1 MAVEIQEPNDLPPN
15 AITDENADRY
25 EVLVYEKSPDAAG
38 IKRLAIAG
46 WKDYIGFNTHKV
58 NNVASYL
65 GMPTDYPWDSNHD
78 VPYPDPTNHKFT
90 VSDQIKNLSDK
101 LGINTEPQTPFDPIY
116 PRLQTLE
123 SQVQTSGT
131 GLIDEMAQAKIDIQ
145 SLADE
150 IGSGSGTGTTLT
162 GRIAALENTVD
173 TPTTGLVDKVT
184 AIENDIGDS
193 TTTGTIKNDIY
204 TLRTDVDSL
213 NTAINDPNTGLVK
226 VVGDNTTDISN
237 INTVL
242 GDGTTPGLVKDVA
255 NNKTAI
261 ATLEDTVG
269 DSTDGLVKD
278 VIDNTAAI
286 SNINGI
292 LGDGTTDGL
301 RKTVSDLDTTV
312 NDPNNGLVKRV
323 SDIESNVFKF
333 CGNITGVDDPD
344 NTTSVIIDGTST
356 PITDLNNGEV
366 YNINPSGSAQSI
378 KMTIYGRPTVTY
390 SKGQNVVWVE
400 KDPATDS
407 YFDELAANIDVEEV
421 NKIAARYGSRSIA
434 TNTSYDI
441 VDWGLPSG
449 VYQFTLCTT
458 SGMLRN
464 VSIIIVPILDG
475 AAAIVDETGI
485 VKITPDNFATY
496 WEFTAGSLFVKS
508 SAGNKNLTYTK
519 IGEL

>member
-25 EVLVYEKSPDAAG
+25 EVLVYEKSPDVAG
-38 IKRLAIAG
+38 VKRLAIAG
-46 WKDYIGFNTHKV
+46 WKDYLGFNTHKV

-65 GMPTDYPWDSNHD
+65 GMPVDYPWDSNHD

-101 LGINTEPQTPFDPIY
+101 LGISTEPQTPFDPVY

-162 GRIAALENTVD
+162 GRITALENTVN

-193 TTTGTIKNDIY
+193 TTTGTIKNDIH
-204 TLRTDVDSL
+204 TLRTDVDAL
-213 NTAINDPNTGLVK
+213 NTTVNDPNTGLVK
-226 VVGDNTTDISN
+226 VVGDNTTSISN
-237 INTVL
+237 IDTVL
-242 GDGTTPGLVKDVA
+242 GDGTTSGLIKDVA
-255 NNKTAI
+255 DNKTAI
-261 ATLEDTVG
+261 TTLENTVG
-269 DSTDGLVKD
+269 DSTNGLVKN
-278 VIDNTAAI
+278 VNDNTASI

-312 NDPNNGLVKRV
+312 NDPNDGLVKKV
-323 SDIESNVFKF
+323 NDLESKVYFYK
-333 CGNITGVDDPD
+333 GNITDVTNSGD
-344 NTTSVIIDGTST
+344 TTTAITVDGTVIQVSVAN
-356 PITDLNNGEV
+356 LKNGWV
-366 YNINPSGSAQSI
+366 YNINPSASGVDSLIINGEKYNRGENVAIINDDVSI
-378 KMTIYGRPTVTY
+378 K
-390 SKGQNVVWVE
+390 
-400 KDPATDS
+400 
-407 YFDELAANIDVEEV
+407 FDKLGSNIDVEEV

-434 TNTSYDI
+434 ANTSYDI
-441 VDWGLPSG
+441 GDWKLPSG
-449 VYQFTLCTT
+449 VYQFTLCAT
-458 SGMLRN
+458 SGILRN
-464 VSIIIVPILDG
+464 ISIVIVPILDG
-475 AAAIVDETGI
+475 AVTIVDETSI

-496 WEFTAGSLFVKS
+496 WEFTTGSLFVKS
-508 SAGNKNLTYTK
+508 SAGLKSLTFTK